1 LLDVYVFQWF
11 REKYSSWW
19 IAPTLSSVVTSIID
33 TYAFFGTA
41 FHNSANEFM
50 AANWQVVA
58 TNQIITKIV
67 VSLLVILPA
76 YGVLL
81 NYLQKKIEAE

>member
-1 LLDVYVFQWF
+1 
-11 REKYSSWW
+11 
-19 IAPTLSSVVTSIID
+19 
-33 TYAFFGTA
+33 
-41 FHNSANEFM
+41 M